1 MVKKGPKPTYQR
13 VIPKFLQQYTHLLQP
28 ERRPEYDEEAP
39 TIASSSKPSSE
50 SAAATAEAA
59 PAAADD
65 PFDGYTEEETAAL
78 EEYAKKHPERVV
90 DKAALRAQVKALT
103 SSLAGSSEQQV
114 AAAVGEKRKAE
125 SEADAAAAAELA
137 APLEYINEEGS
148 IKFNKPTAAA
158 TAAAAAAAG
167 KASGKKRSKK
177 AAAAAVK
184 NTSLLSFDD
193 DEE

>member
-50 SAAATAEAA
+50 SAEGATATAA
-59 PAAADD
+59 AAAAADD

-78 EEYAKKHPERVV
+78 EEYKKLHPERVV
-90 DKAALRAQVKALT
+90 DKAALRARVKALT
-103 SSLAGSSEQQV
+103 SSLADSSEQQT
-114 AAAVGEKRKAE
+114 AAAGEKRKAE
-125 SEADAAAAAELA
+125 SEAETAAAAEPA
-137 APLEYINEEGS
+137 VPLEYVNEEGS

-158 TAAAAAAAG
+158 AAAAG
-167 KASGKKRSKK
+167 KAGGKKRSKK

-193 DEE
+193 DE